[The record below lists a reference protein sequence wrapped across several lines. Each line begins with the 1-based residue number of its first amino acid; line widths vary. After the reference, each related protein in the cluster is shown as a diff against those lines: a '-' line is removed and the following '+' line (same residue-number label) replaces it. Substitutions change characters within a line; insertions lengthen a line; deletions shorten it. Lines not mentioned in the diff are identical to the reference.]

1 MHREFEGL
9 QVMTIAAGPGDTIQ
23 IHTAGEL
30 DLASLDVLGTALHGA
45 LEAGSGDV
53 EVESSEMTFCD
64 SSGLCLLLTAQRDLN
79 AGRTAVVSRQPG
91 ARPAPAARS
100 QLHTPVVRHP
110 NVLVGA
116 RRVAARLM
124 PPRVKPPATKSS

>member
-30 DLASLDVLGTALHGA
+30 DVASLDVLGTALHGA

-64 SSGLCLLLTAQRDLN
+64 SSGLCLLLTVQRDLN
-79 AGRTAVVSRQPG
+79 AAGRRLRLVN
-91 ARPAPAARS
+91 PAPALLRLLDLS
-100 QLHTPVVRHP
+100 STRQLFDIRTC
-110 NVLVGA
+110 
-116 RRVAARLM
+116 
-124 PPRVKPPATKSS
+124 SSALDG